1 MMRRLA
7 AVLALALA
15 AACSGGDSAPVDRL
29 VVVDREGRVVT
40 VEPDGSDLTVL
51 SEEGTSAFQP
61 VWSPDATRIAWG
73 STSSSS
79 FALAVADV
87 ASGEVSL
94 TEVEANPFYLSWA
107 PVGDRLGLLRNDGSG
122 LAFETA
128 TVEEDGVTISTLD
141 TGSSYYFDWRP
152 DGERVASHVGR
163 DRFDFIDLDGE
174 IDEVGVAPGIY
185 QAPQWIDRG
194 ILTISGGDDG
204 TASEIVLADEGGD
217 TEVIARTDGL
227 VSFVADPA
235 GERLAVFSLLPGGP
249 DAVSAALVQEM
260 LEPNTLSVVDLA
272 DGTVTEVTSE
282 PVAVFMWSPDGEKLL
297 VMGMGSA
304 PGRVRWSV
312 WSEEDGLVEGPDF
325 APSPH
330 WVEDYMPFHDQYTRS
345 MTLWSPDSGSFA
357 FPGEMDDREG
367 IWRYDVESGEN
378 TFVTEGAWVVWSPV

>member
-1 MMRRLA
+1 MRRLA

-107 PVGDRLGLLRNDGSG
+107 PVGNRLGLLRNDGSG

-152 DGERVASHVGR
+152 DGERVASHVGM
-163 DRFDFIDLDGE
+163 DRFDIIDLDGE
-174 IDEVGVAPGIY
+174 IDEVGVDPGIY

-194 ILTISGGDDG
+194 ILTIAGGDDG

-272 DGTVTEVTSE
+272 EGTVTEVTSE
-282 PVAVFMWSPDGEKLL
+282 PVAVFMWSPDGQKLL
-297 VMGMGSA
+297 VMGMGPA

-330 WVEDYMPFHDQYTRS
+330 WVDDYMPFHDQYTRS

-367 IWRYDVESGEN
+367 IWRYDVESGET

>member
-1 MMRRLA
+1 MRRLA
-7 AVLALALA
+7 AVLALLLVS
-15 AACSGGDSAPVDRL
+15 AACSGEGAEPVDRL

-51 SEEGTSAFQP
+51 SDEGTSAFQP
-61 VWSPDATRIAWG
+61 VWSPDAAWIAWG
-73 STSSSS
+73 STNGSD

-87 ASGEVSL
+87 GSGEVSL
-94 TEVEANPFYLSWA
+94 AEVEANPFYLSWA

-128 TVEEDGVTISTLD
+128 TIDEDGVTIATLD
-141 TGSSYYFDWRP
+141 TGGSYYFDWRP

-163 DRFDFIDLDGE
+163 DRFDVIDLDGE

-185 QAPQWIDRG
+185 QAPQWIDQG
-194 ILTISGGDDG
+194 IITVRDGDDD
-204 TASEIVLADEGGD
+204 ASEIVLADEGGD
-217 TEVIARTDGL
+217 SEVIARTDGL

-235 GERLAVFSLLPGGP
+235 GERLAVFSLLPGDP
-249 DAVSAALVQEM
+249 DAVSAALIQEM
-260 LEPNTLSVVDLA
+260 LESNTLSVVDLD

-297 VMGMGSA
+297 VMGVGSA

-312 WSEEDGLVEGPDF
+312 WAEEDGLVEGPEF

-330 WVEDYMPFHDQYTRS
+330 WVEDYLPFHDQYARS

-357 FPGEMDDREG
+357 FPGEIDDREG
-367 IWRYDVESGEN
+367 IWRYDLESGES

>member
-1 MMRRLA
+1 MRRLA
-7 AVLALALA
+7 AVLALLLVS
-15 AACSGGDSAPVDRL
+15 AACSGEDAERVDRL

-51 SEEGTSAFQP
+51 SDEGTSAFQP
-61 VWSPDATRIAWG
+61 VWSPDASWIAWG
-73 STSSSS
+73 STSGSD

-87 ASGEVSL
+87 GSGDVSL
-94 TEVEANPFYLSWA
+94 AQVEANPFYLSWA
-107 PVGDRLGLLRNDGSG
+107 PVGDRLGLLRNDGSA

-128 TVEEDGVTISTLD
+128 TIDEDGVTIATLD
-141 TGSSYYFDWRP
+141 TGGSYYFDWRP

-163 DRFDFIDLDGE
+163 DRFDVIDLNGE

-185 QAPQWIDRG
+185 QAPQWIDQG
-194 ILTISGGDDG
+194 IITVTDGDDD
-204 TASEIVLADEGGD
+204 ASEIVLADEGGD
-217 TEVIARTDGL
+217 SEVIARTDGL

-260 LEPNTLSVVDLA
+260 LEANTLSVVDLD

-297 VMGMGSA
+297 VMGIGSA
-304 PGRVRWSV
+304 AGRVRWSV
-312 WSEEDGLVEGPDF
+312 WTEEDGLTEGPEF

-330 WVEDYMPFHDQYTRS
+330 WVEDYLPFHDQYARS

-367 IWRYDVESGEN
+367 IWRYDLESGES

>member
-1 MMRRLA
+1 MRRIG
-7 AVLALALA
+7 AVAVMLVV
-15 AACSGGDSAPVDRL
+15 AACSGSDVAEVDRL
-29 VVVDREGRVVT
+29 VVVDREGQVVT
-40 VEPDGSDLTVL
+40 VAPDGTDLTML
-51 SEEGTSAFQP
+51 SEEGTIAFQP

-73 STSSSS
+73 STSTSG

-87 ASGEVSL
+87 ASGEVSS

-107 PVGDRLGLLRNDGSG
+107 PVGDRLGLLRNEGPG

-152 DGERVASHVGR
+152 DGERVASHVGS

-174 IDEVGVAPGIY
+174 IEEVGVDPGIY

-194 ILTISGGDDG
+194 ILTIVGGDDG
-204 TASEIVLADEGGD
+204 TASEIVIADEDGA
-217 TEVIARTDGL
+217 TELIARTDGL

-235 GERLAVFSLLPGGP
+235 GERLAVFSLLPGDP
-249 DAVSAALVQEM
+249 DAVSAALVQET

-272 DGTVTEVTSE
+272 DGSVTEVVDE

-297 VMGMGSA
+297 VMGIGA
-304 PGRVRWSV
+304 EPGRVRWSV
-312 WSEEDGLVEGPDF
+312 WSEDDGLAEGPEF

-330 WVEDYMPFHDQYTRS
+330 WVEDYMPFHDQYARS
-345 MTLWSPDSGSFA
+345 MTLWSPDSGAFA
-357 FPGEMDDREG
+357 FPGEIDGREG
-367 IWRYDVESGEN
+367 IWRYDVESGESS
-378 TFVTEGAWVVWSPV
+378 FVTEGAWVVWSPV